1 MLISL
6 ARDIVLR
13 FPLSQQQQQQQQQ
26 QENLNTY
33 TYIYISTH
41 VYLAEQI
48 A

>member
-13 FPLSQQQQQQQQQ
+13 FPLSQQQQQQQQ

>member
-1 MLISL
+1 LISL

-13 FPLSQQQQQQQQQ
+13 FPLSQQQQQQQQ